1 MKTVNQMALT
11 IEKGKETEVESQ
23 SRRLW
28 LRNAAF
34 ASASGLFLAACGR
47 GDLRATTEN
56 SSMSPGK
63 VFVEDAQ
70 LLNAALALEHEAIA
84 LYSAA
89 ATLPFMQTAA
99 VAPILT
105 IAGTFLQHHISH
117 RDSLIATINGMQVVN
132 REIADPVVSLPI
144 SDYVAPVGAKL
155 TDVVNVVRLASLKEM
170 EACKAY
176 LGLIKS
182 FKDPNLARTSGM
194 LGGDEAAHY
203 GALRAALFAVL
214 GDTTLTAGTVIPAA
228 IPAGFQQNF

>member
-1 MKTVNQMALT
+1 MKTVTKLALAL
-11 IEKGKETEVESQ
+11 EKGKETDVECQ

-28 LRNAAF
+28 LKNAAL
-34 ASASGLFLAACGR
+34 ASASGLFMAACGR
-47 GDLRATTEN
+47 GDLRATTDN
-56 SSMSPGK
+56 ASTRPAN

-89 ATLPFMQTAA
+89 ATLPFMQAAA
-99 VAPILT
+99 VAPILS

-132 REIADPVVSLPI
+132 PQVADPVVSLPV

-155 TDVVNVVRLASLKEM
+155 TDVVKVVQLASLKEM

-176 LGLIKS
+176 LSLIKS
-182 FKDPNLARTSGM
+182 FKDPTLARTSGM

-214 GDTTLTAGTVIPAA
+214 GDTSVTATTVIPSSM
-228 IPAGFQQNF
+228 PTGFQQNF